1 MKKSTLWIGVTT
13 FALLVVGLPFILD
26 WCIIGNEFPSNISN
40 SDWIAFYG
48 GYIGA
53 MLGAMVSL
61 IGIAWTIKFTREQNR
76 SDRELQIRPYFD
88 IRYLDVEQFC
98 HTNSWLG
105 YIMINTWDTNIEN
118 ENCEISNQVGT
129 GLLYLKNVGNGPA
142 TNINFEVFVEN
153 IKAEYEARYTN
164 QNTKVTTNSVLQG
177 ATSEL
182 SIDITNSRQAP
193 KKEDFTWQDDEMFAT
208 YNMCKFKIPDPF
220 SIKLIL
226 SYSDL
231 MSNRFSQELNFDVR
245 YEMMYKKGED
255 GRYHCDLHLKEIG
268 APKILKNKKRR
279 SQNKNKSIDAKIF

>member
-1 MKKSTLWIGVTT
+1 MKKSTVWIGVVA
-13 FALLVVGLPFILD
+13 FAFLVIVMPFILD
-26 WCIIGNEFPSNISN
+26 WFIIGNEFPSNISN
-40 SDWIAFYG
+40 SDWVSFYG

-53 MLGAMVSL
+53 ILGAMFSL
-61 IGIAWTIKFTREQNR
+61 VGIAWTIKFTREQNR

-88 IRYLDVEQFC
+88 IRYLDVERFC
-98 HTNSWLG
+98 HTKSWLG
-105 YIMINTWDTNIEN
+105 YVMINTWDANVEN
-118 ENCEISNQVGT
+118 KTSEAPNDVGA

-153 IKAEYEARYTN
+153 IQAEYRARYTN

-177 ATSEL
+177 STAEL

-193 KKEDFTWQDDEMFAT
+193 KKDDFVWQDNEMFAT
-208 YNMCKFKIPDPF
+208 YDVCKFKIPESF

-245 YEMMYKKGED
+245 YGMQYGKDKD
-255 GRYHCDLHLKEIG
+255 GRYHCELHLKEIG
-268 APKILKNKKRR
+268 DPKILKNKKA
-279 SQNKNKSIDAKIF
+279 SFAKQKEKH

>member
-1 MKKSTLWIGVTT
+1 MKKSTIWIAAVVFILLVIGV
-13 FALLVVGLPFILD
+13 PFILD
-26 WCIIGNEFPSNISN
+26 WCIIGNEVPSNISN
-40 SDWIAFYG
+40 SDWVAFYG

-53 MLGAMVSL
+53 ILGAMFSL

-98 HTNSWLG
+98 HTDSWLG
-105 YIMINTWDTNIEN
+105 YVMINTWDTDVDDKNGECPN
-118 ENCEISNQVGT
+118 PVGA

-153 IKAEYEARYTN
+153 IKAEYSARYTN
-164 QNTKVTTNSVLQG
+164 QNTKVTTNSVLQSNT
-177 ATSEL
+177 AEL

-193 KKEDFTWQDDEMFAT
+193 KKEDFVWQDNGTFAT
-208 YNMCKFKIPDPF
+208 YDVRKFKIPEPF

-226 SYSDL
+226 LYSDL

-245 YEMMYKKGED
+245 YAMQYGKDKD
-255 GRYHCDLHLKEIG
+255 GSYHCELHLKEIG
-268 APKILKNKKRR
+268 DPKILKNKKTPF
-279 SQNKNKSIDAKIF
+279 AKRKEKH